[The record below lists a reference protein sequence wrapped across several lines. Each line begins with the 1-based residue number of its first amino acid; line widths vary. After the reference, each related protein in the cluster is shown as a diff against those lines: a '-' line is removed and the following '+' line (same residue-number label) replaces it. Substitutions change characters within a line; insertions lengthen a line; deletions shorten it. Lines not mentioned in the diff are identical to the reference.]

1 MSGGTELGRENFSR
15 VAVGCTVSGGGQL
28 DEVVDV
34 NGITY
39 VLAPKLKK
47 NWRKAKQTMND
58 TLLREWNLPA
68 RIPTIEWIRDG

>member
-28 DEVVDV
+28 DEVIDV

-68 RIPTIEWIRDG
+68 RIPTTERIREG

>member
-1 MSGGTELGRENFSR
+1 M
-15 VAVGCTVSGGGQL
+15 
-28 DEVVDV
+28 DEVLDV

-68 RIPTIEWIRDG
+68 RIPTTERIREG